1 MRSFPQLLFKFLFCL
16 FSFLGL
22 FLSFLVNFTL
32 FTLFIQFLSE
42 VFNHQK
48 LLALVH
54 VAQVLQLWQIFASQ
68 LIHSGNGTVR
78 NNARQKC
85 FFLVIIISTE
95 TTNTVSSLFFV
106 GYIEEF
112 LIRLRPT
119 LLSELF
125 DFIFSEFGTN
135 HRTSFQLLVSLTQ
148 FLE

>member
-1 MRSFPQLLFKFLFCL
+1 MRSFPQLLFKFLFSL

-48 LLALVH
+48 LFALVH

-68 LIHSGNGTVR
+68 LNHSGNGTAR
-78 NNARQKC
+78 DNARQNS
-85 FFLVIIISTE
+85 FFLVIIISAE
-95 TTNTVSSLFFV
+95 TTNTIGDLFFV

-125 DFIFSEFGTN
+125 DFIFSKFGTN